1 MLYESAGQIFWCL
14 VVSFV
19 DTGGR
24 RWRFQTLNL
33 EKTLCADSVATY
45 TSFDQILPT
54 QQECLNGPKFTN

>member
-1 MLYESAGQIFWCL
+1 MKVLAKFFCGL

-24 RWRFQTLNL
+24 RCRFQTLNL

-45 TSFDQILPT
+45 TSLDQILPL
-54 QQECLNGPKFTN
+54 QQECVNGPNFTN